1 MKASSKITNL
11 MDKAS
16 SILLEDKR
24 YLEHGDTEFYDIIDN
39 I

>member
-11 MDKAS
+11 MDKVPS
-16 SILLEDKR
+16 TLSKDKR
-24 YLEHGDTEFYDIIDN
+24 YLEYGDTEFYDIIDN